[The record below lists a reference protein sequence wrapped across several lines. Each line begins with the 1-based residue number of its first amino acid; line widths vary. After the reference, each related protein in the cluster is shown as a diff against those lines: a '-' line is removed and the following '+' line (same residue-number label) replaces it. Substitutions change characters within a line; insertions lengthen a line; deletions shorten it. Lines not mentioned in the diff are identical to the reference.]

1 MGGCFPSSPAAST
14 LRRVT
19 SRCPKKS
26 APGPVWYPAHVP
38 GSSHPSIAFGAAA
51 ALSLVAGCGARSPLE
66 LAAGQPVLEDAGAA
80 DVAEAPEAQPE
91 AQAEASPSPSP
102 VQGVANYE
110 CSPNDGLAL
119 DLVMSPD
126 PLACTD
132 TAQPPTRV
140 VITIYR
146 VPNGPGTVSFS
157 TGGYGGGES
166 CTQGQCVSA
175 THVEVDFTSF
185 SRFAITSRGSYVMGL
200 SDGSVVQ
207 GSFVVR
213 QCASQAQCG

>member
-1 MGGCFPSSPAAST
+1 MLG
-14 LRRVT
+14 
-19 SRCPKKS
+19 
-26 APGPVWYPAHVP
+26 
-38 GSSHPSIAFGAAA
+38 
-51 ALSLVAGCGARSPLE
+51 
-66 LAAGQPVLEDAGAA
+66 LATYA
-80 DVAEAPEAQPE
+80 
-91 AQAEASPSPSP
+91 
-102 VQGVANYE
+102 

-119 DLVMSPD
+119 DLVLSPD

-146 VPNGPGTVSFS
+146 VPNGPGTVSFP

-166 CTQGQCVSA
+166 CTQGHCVSA

-185 SRFAITSRGSYVMGL
+185 SRFAITSRGSYVLGL

-207 GSFVVR
+207 GSFVVH
-213 QCASQAQCG
+213 QCANQVVCG